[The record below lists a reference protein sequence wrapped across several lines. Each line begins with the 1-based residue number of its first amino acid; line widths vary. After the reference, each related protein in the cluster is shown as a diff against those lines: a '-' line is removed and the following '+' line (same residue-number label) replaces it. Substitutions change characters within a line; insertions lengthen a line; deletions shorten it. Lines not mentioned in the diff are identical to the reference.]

1 MNKKKL
7 PNTYAN
13 AIHTEGNLM
22 AHIYNRNGSFTVV
35 IDGIVVG
42 HNLTQQEALKRLDEW
57 DFG

>member
-1 MNKKKL
+1 
-7 PNTYAN
+7 
-13 AIHTEGNLM
+13 M